1 MHRLARALGAGLA
14 VCLGVAAS
22 GPSTPPGPPQR
33 LQGAPAPASG
43 PEGVRFGVTTVG
55 TADVGAGWV
64 GRENARKGSPG
75 WRIRPG
81 TVASDTQ
88 LAGYADRASIRPGE
102 PLHLFVTTKAPSY
115 TVRAYRLGW
124 YGGAL
129 ARLVWTCLL
138 YTSPSPRD
146 S

>member
-1 MHRLARALGAGLA
+1 MHRLARVLGAALA

-22 GPSTPPGPPQR
+22 GPSTPPAPPQ
-33 LQGAPAPASG
+33 QHEATAPVPS
-43 PEGVRFGVTTVG
+43 PDGVRSGATTVG
-55 TADVGAGWV
+55 TADTGAGWV
-64 GRENARKGSPG
+64 GRENARRGSPG

-81 TVASDTQ
+81 TVASDTE

-102 PLHLFVTTKAPSY
+102 PLHLFVTTTAPSY

-129 ARLVWTCLL
+129 AR
-138 YTSPSPRD
+138 
-146 S
+146 

>member
-1 MHRLARALGAGLA
+1 MHRLARALGAALA

-33 LQGAPAPASG
+33 HRAALVPASSLD
-43 PEGVRFGVTTVG
+43 GVRSGATTVG

-81 TVASDTQ
+81 ALATDTQ
-88 LAGYADRASIRPGE
+88 LAGYADRASIRPG
-102 PLHLFVTTKAPSY
+102 
-115 TVRAYRLGW
+115 
-124 YGGAL
+124 
-129 ARLVWTCLL
+129 
-138 YTSPSPRD
+138 
-146 S
+146 